1 MKILFCTNAF
11 EQVTNG
17 PAKFANLIGEINA
30 LYPEHQVR
38 ILTEDVTPARLPGLP
53 HVYRVQLRIP
63 RPLKPLG
70 QVLRMFQ
77 YYRRVREIAR
87 QFPFDVLVYNN
98 AFTGLY
104 ASLVSPK
111 PTVGMINDEKNL
123 TASLAAFRPDRWW
136 LKQFFFR
143 MLEKAA
149 ARRHWLVITNS
160 DYLRRRVTAAYGL
173 PPEKVK
179 RLYKAIALQETTW
192 QPGRAFGRPVKVLFV
207 KADYRVGNLAVL
219 VQALGKLAPCPFTL
233 AVIGPEKQFEAHV
246 RSLAAGVANVQLDYL
261 GPQPQPVVYRYLQT
275 CDLFCVPSATEAFGV
290 ANIEALACGIPVVSS
305 RTGGIPEVL
314 DGGNNGWLTEPG
326 DADDLAAA
334 LRACIADEAER
345 LARAANG
352 KKFIGRFSKEEMF
365 RTFLTILG
373 EACG

>member
-38 ILTEDVTPARLPGLP
+38 ILTEDVTPARLPALP

-63 RPLKPLG
+63 RLLKPLG

-77 YYRRVREIAR
+77 YYRRVQEVARE
-87 QFPFDVLVYNN
+87 FPYDVLVYNN

-104 ASLVSPK
+104 AALVSPK

-123 TASLAAFRPDRWW
+123 SASLAAFSPDRWW
-136 LKQFFFR
+136 LKKFFFR
-143 MLEKAA
+143 FLEKAA
-149 ARRHWLVITNS
+149 ARRHRLVITNS
-160 DYLRRRVTAAYGL
+160 EYLRRRVTLAYGL
-173 PPEKVK
+173 PPAKVR

-192 QPGRAFGRPVKVLFV
+192 QPRRTFGDPVKVLFV

-219 VQALGKLAPCPFTL
+219 VQALERLAPRRFSL
-233 AVIGPEKQFEAHV
+233 AVIGPEKQFEDHV
-246 RSLAAGVANVQLDYL
+246 RSLAGAAANVQLDYL
-261 GPQPQPVVYRYLQT
+261 GPQPQAVVYRYLGAY
-275 CDLFCVPSATEAFGV
+275 DLFCVPSATEAFGV
-290 ANIEALACGIPVVSS
+290 ANIEALASGIPVVSS
-305 RTGGIPEVL
+305 WTGGIPEVL

-326 DADDLAAA
+326 NAADLAAA
-334 LRACIADEAER
+334 IGACLGDEADR